1 MNQEFIYGLYIFDN
15 MNSVKQLYQTYTN
28 PISAIKQI
36 IQFIKA
42 DQYSTFANWFLNN
55 VLLKNPKNVLDIMTF
70 VKNNQSLASDQYN
83 QFEQLIEPYFDDY
96 CLYLSVIYHEHPDET
111 KKSDKMDIVYPL
123 FNEIKSLLDNINLDT
138 NDFHTNSESPAVPEL
153 PKFHLLIQK
162 VNNYIKNCE
171 NNTQIELLN
180 KQCVNMCFY
189 KTKPFDFKQLDFNH
203 DPNIKIQVSQN
214 GVTIGFGDYDYII
227 QTIKHISK

>member
-1 MNQEFIYGLYIFDN
+1 

-55 VLLKNPKNVLDIMTF
+55 VLLKNPKNVFDIITF
-70 VKNNQSLASDQYN
+70 VKNNQSLSSNQYK

-96 CLYLSVIYHEHPDET
+96 CLYLSVIYCEHSDKT

-123 FNEIKSLLDNINLDT
+123 FNEIKSLLDNINLDMD
-138 NDFHTNSESPAVPEL
+138 DFQINPTIPEL
-153 PKFHLLIQK
+153 NLLIQK
-162 VNNYIKNCE
+162 VNTYIENCE

-180 KQCVNMCFY
+180 KQCINVCLY

-203 DPNIKIQVSQN
+203 DHNIQIQVSQN
-214 GVTIGFGDYDYII
+214 VVTIGFGDYDYII
-227 QTIKHISK
+227 QTIKHIPN

>member
-1 MNQEFIYGLYIFDN
+1 MNQEFIYGLYILDN

-55 VLLKNPKNVLDIMTF
+55 ILLKNSKNVLDIMTF

-123 FNEIKSLLDNINLDT
+123 FNEIKSLLDNINLDSDGFQINPT
-138 NDFHTNSESPAVPEL
+138 I
-153 PKFHLLIQK
+153 PKLNLLIQK
-162 VNNYIKNCE
+162 VNTFIENCE
-171 NNTQIELLN
+171 NNMQIELLN
-180 KQCVNMCFY
+180 KDCVNMCFY
-189 KTKPFDFKQLDFNH
+189 KTKPFDFQQLDFNH

-227 QTIKHISK
+227 QTIKHITK

>member
-1 MNQEFIYGLYIFDN
+1 MD
-15 MNSVKQLYQTYTN
+15 
-28 PISAIKQI
+28 I
-36 IQFIKA
+36 I
-42 DQYSTFANWFLNN
+42 
-55 VLLKNPKNVLDIMTF
+55 TF
-70 VKNNQSLASDQYN
+70 VKNNQSLSANQYK

-123 FNEIKSLLDNINLDT
+123 FNEIKSLLDNINLDIDGFQINPT
-138 NDFHTNSESPAVPEL
+138 I
-153 PKFHLLIQK
+153 PKLNLLIQK

-180 KQCVNMCFY
+180 KQCVNVCFY

-227 QTIKHISK
+227 QTIKHIPK

>member
-15 MNSVKQLYQTYTN
+15 INSVKQLYQTYTN

-36 IQFIKA
+36 IKFIKT

-55 VLLKNPKNVLDIMTF
+55 VLLKNPKNVLDIITF
-70 VKNNQSLASDQYN
+70 VKNNQSLSSNQYK

-96 CLYLSVIYHEHPDET
+96 CLYLSVIYCEHSDKT

-123 FNEIKSLLDNINLDT
+123 FNEIKSLLDNINLDMD
-138 NDFHTNSESPAVPEL
+138 DFQINPTIPEL
-153 PKFHLLIQK
+153 NLLIQK
-162 VNNYIKNCE
+162 VNTYIENCE

-180 KQCVNMCFY
+180 KQCINVCFY

-203 DPNIKIQVSQN
+203 DHNIQIQVSQN
-214 GVTIGFGDYDYII
+214 VVTIGFGDYDYII
-227 QTIKHISK
+227 QTIKHIPK

>member
-1 MNQEFIYGLYIFDN
+1 MD
-15 MNSVKQLYQTYTN
+15 
-28 PISAIKQI
+28 I
-36 IQFIKA
+36 I
-42 DQYSTFANWFLNN
+42 
-55 VLLKNPKNVLDIMTF
+55 TF
-70 VKNNQSLASDQYN
+70 VKNNQLLSANQYK

-123 FNEIKSLLDNINLDT
+123 FNEIKSLLDNINLDIDGFQINPT
-138 NDFHTNSESPAVPEL
+138 I
-153 PKFHLLIQK
+153 PKLNLLIQK

-180 KQCVNMCFY
+180 KQCVNVCFY

-214 GVTIGFGDYDYII
+214 GVTIGFSDYDYII
-227 QTIKHISK
+227 QTIKHIPK

>member
-1 MNQEFIYGLYIFDN
+1 MNQEFIYDLYIFDN

-55 VLLKNPKNVLDIMTF
+55 ILLKNSKNVLDMMTF
-70 VKNNQSLASDQYN
+70 VKNNQSLSSNQYK

-96 CLYLSVIYHEHPDET
+96 CLYLSVIYCEHSDET
-111 KKSDKMDIVYPL
+111 KKSDKMDIVYPF
-123 FNEIKSLLDNINLDT
+123 FNEIKSLLDNINLDI
-138 NDFHTNSESPAVPEL
+138 DGFHINSELPAVPE
-153 PKFHLLIQK
+153 FHLLIQK
-162 VNNYIKNCE
+162 VNNYIENCE
-171 NNTQIELLN
+171 SNMQIELLN
-180 KQCVNMCFY
+180 KQCVNVCFY
-189 KTKPFDFKQLDFNH
+189 KTKPFDFQKLNFNH
-203 DPNIKIQVSQN
+203 DPNIQIKVSQN

-227 QTIKHISK
+227 QTIKHITN

>member
-1 MNQEFIYGLYIFDN
+1 

-36 IQFIKA
+36 TQFIKA

-55 VLLKNPKNVLDIMTF
+55 VLLKNPKNVLDIITF
-70 VKNNQSLASDQYN
+70 VKNNQSVTSNQYN
-83 QFEQLIEPYFDDY
+83 QFEQLIEPYFNDY

-123 FNEIKSLLDNINLDT
+123 FNEIKSLLDNINLDIDGFQINPEVLT
-138 NDFHTNSESPAVPEL
+138 VPKLPAVPEL
-153 PKFHLLIQK
+153 HLLIQK

-180 KQCVNMCFY
+180 KQCVDVCFY

-203 DPNIKIQVSQN
+203 NPNIKIQVSQN

-227 QTIKHISK
+227 QTIKHIPK